1 MKLNTGLTA
10 TAIGFSCTAYVACTI
25 NISFAS
31 SKILV
36 SSPPNTILIAALDCK
51 EWKKRNGDTGKAAA
65 SDAPSWVK
73 NEGHKPCKNPNE
85 DGKAFARRLLDG
97 KYGPG
102 NYAVG
107 ADSEYSK
114 IQKYGDR
121 SFE

>member
-1 MKLNTGLTA
+1 M
-10 TAIGFSCTAYVACTI
+10 YHDPDV
-25 NISFAS
+25 
-31 SKILV
+31 
-36 SSPPNTILIAALDCK
+36 
-51 EWKKRNGDTGKAAA
+51 
-65 SDAPSWVK
+65 PSWVK
-73 NEGHKPCKNPNE
+73 NEGHKPRKNPNE
-85 DGKAFARRLLDG
+85 DGKAFTRRLLDG